1 MRLKE
6 KELVAGF
13 DKECWRKKKGESFY
27 ITSLRID
34 TCDAKTAQAVCSGAR
49 AKLRSFGLV
58 LVAIT
63 VDNLAACLRG
73 VEDFVEQQ
81 APDVV
86 LMKCGRHSLQLSARD
101 LMLVS
106 PLSDAISLLEK
117 YEAHFRNLD
126 AKKKPRESQQA

>member
-27 ITSLRID
+27 TTSLRID
-34 TCDAKTAQAVCSGAR
+34 TCDAKRAQAVCGGAR

-63 VDNLAACLRG
+63 VYNLAACLRG
-73 VEDFVEQQ
+73 AEDFVEQQ
-81 APDVV
+81 APGAV
-86 LMKCGRHSLQLSARD
+86 LMKCGRHSLQLLARD

-106 PLSDAISLLEK
+106 PLSGAISLLGK

-126 AKKKPRESQQA
+126 AKEKLRESQQA

>member
-6 KELVAGF
+6 EELVAGF
-13 DKECWRKKKGESFY
+13 DKECWREKKAESSY
-27 ITSLRID
+27 VTSLRID
-34 TCDAKTAQAVCSGAR
+34 TCEAKTAQAVCSGAR
-49 AKLRSFGLV
+49 AKLRSFWLV

-86 LMKCGRHSLQLSARD
+86 LMKCGCHSFWRAT
-101 LMLVS
+101 
-106 PLSDAISLLEK
+106 
-117 YEAHFRNLD
+117 
-126 AKKKPRESQQA
+126 